1 MLFTVLLLLLSP
13 PVSLE
18 VDEVFALLASEVT
31 LLVTKPSFPSKS
43 GRFSV
48 TRAQAPSAVVL
59 LSLAKRW

>member
-18 VDEVFALLASEVT
+18 LDEGLALVALDVALLAT
-31 LLVTKPSFPSKS
+31 NPSFPSKS

-59 LSLAKRW
+59 LLFAKR